1 MSSEKKLS
9 HGSIQ
14 MIRVITISIG
24 ALLITAALFANVLGL
39 SASSGLSGNQ
49 ITFGV
54 TGLVLIGGGILG
66 RKFPGFYRST
76 ALMLLNIIIAVVILE
91 ILCLAL
97 VKIIDPGRFE
107 LRAVKPEK
115 VHAADVLQSTV
126 VQGIYAPYV
135 VWRTH
140 PVVRSDIL
148 TISEN
153 GYRLVPGISGDND
166 AFRVFLFGGSTMWG
180 LGVADSNTIGSYLQN
195 QLAEL
200 SDGPVAVYNFGQPGF
215 ASTQEVIELLLQL
228 RDGNIPDLVIFFD
241 GVNDIWNAYGSGQAG
256 GYHGQEQVAA
266 RVEGRSMEFEEP
278 SIFEFVLENSNL
290 WLLVTSL
297 RTRIRGEEIR
307 VEDLLTYRTMGMDK
321 DSLAL
326 DVVNTYMG
334 NCLVVEALAESYG
347 FEYVLIWQPCIWVGS
362 KTLTTDEENLALG
375 GTEYRSNSAD
385 LSYRGLLESA
395 YGFFEVNIP
404 DTVHYSSFARVFDLT
419 SERVYTDVSGAHLNP
434 PGNEIVA
441 TEILNL
447 VVERNLLQLK

>member
-9 HGSIQ
+9 NGSIQ
-14 MIRVITISIG
+14 IIRVIAISIG
-24 ALLITAALFANVLGL
+24 TLLLTAALFANLLGL
-39 SASSGLSGNQ
+39 STSSGLSGNQ

-54 TGLVLIGGGILG
+54 TGLVLIGAGILG
-66 RKFPGFYRST
+66 RRFPGFYRNT
-76 ALMLLNIIIAVVILE
+76 ALMLLNIIIAVVLLE

-107 LRAVKPEK
+107 HRAIKPEK
-115 VHAADVLQSTV
+115 VHAADVLQNTV
-126 VQGIYAPYV
+126 VQGMYAPYV

-153 GYRLVPGISGDND
+153 GYRLVRGISEDND

-180 LGVADSNTIGSYLQN
+180 MGVSDSNTIGSYLQDE
-195 QLAEL
+195 LAEL
-200 SDGPVAVYNFGQPGF
+200 SDRPVAVYNFSQPGF
-215 ASTQEVIELLLQL
+215 ASTQEVIELMLQL
-228 RDGNIPDLVIFFD
+228 RDGNIPDIVIFFD

-256 GYHGQEQVAA
+256 GHHGQEQVAA

-297 RTRIRGEEIR
+297 RNRIQGEEIR
-307 VEDLLTYRTMGMDK
+307 VEDLLTYRTMGMDR

-334 NCLVVEALAESYG
+334 NCFVVEALAESYG
-347 FEYVLIWQPCIWVGS
+347 FEYVFIW
-362 KTLTTDEENLALG
+362 
-375 GTEYRSNSAD
+375 
-385 LSYRGLLESA
+385 
-395 YGFFEVNIP
+395 
-404 DTVHYSSFARVFDLT
+404 
-419 SERVYTDVSGAHLNP
+419 
-434 PGNEIVA
+434 
-441 TEILNL
+441 
-447 VVERNLLQLK
+447 